1 MIDNVF
7 WILKKYIHNKI
18 YLVQLLLRKIFLL
31 ENITEVENLILLKA
45 KSVKAA
51 TIATDLII
59 SWLWADTVEAD
70 IDLLKCSIVPG
81 FNRDDADNDAVGTNV
96 HAEVYLVDA
105 VFDAGTV
112 AGTGG
117 VDGVSN

>member
-45 KSVKAA
+45 KSVEAA

-70 IDLLKCSIVPG
+70 IDLLKCSIAPG
-81 FNRDDADNDAVGTNV
+81 FNRDDADNDAVGTHV
-96 HAEVYLVDA
+96 HAEVYLVDS
-105 VFDAGTV
+105 VFDAGT
-112 AGTGG
+112 GPCTDG

>member
-1 MIDNVF
+1 M
-7 WILKKYIHNKI
+7 
-18 YLVQLLLRKIFLL
+18 LLRKIFLLEFLL

-81 FNRDDADNDAVGTNV
+81 FNRDDADNDAVGTHV

-105 VFDAGTV
+105 VFDAGTG
-112 AGTGG
+112 ACPDG

>member
-105 VFDAGTV
+105 VFDAGTG
-112 AGTGG
+112 AGTDG

>member
-81 FNRDDADNDAVGTNV
+81 FNRDDAVGTNV

-105 VFDAGTV
+105 VFDAGTG
-112 AGTGG
+112 ACPDG

>member
-105 VFDAGTV
+105 VFDAGTG
-112 AGTGG
+112 ACADG